1 MTGRTGKWLRA
12 VCAAVAAAL
21 AVAGCSSMGG
31 SSTANNA
38 AGTSVLTMPGP
49 RGPLETRT
57 ITIEAVPTADEAGL
71 YIANDLGYF
80 KQEGLTVHIAP
91 TGGGELA
98 LADLGS
104 GKTDL
109 VAGNYVSF
117 VLAQIKHQ
125 YNLRIIAE
133 GSQMQTGNQALY
145 VMPTSKIRSVADL
158 AAHHAKIGVNT
169 LNNIGSLLI
178 GSLMV
183 DNGYKPSDV
192 QLFAPSA
199 AQAAAAGNPFAADI
213 SLLAQGKVQAAW
225 LPEPFG
231 TIAQQNL
238 GAVKIADFDSA
249 SLRNFPIGGYFGTT
263 SWVQSHPST
272 IAAFLRAFQEGQEKA
287 DTDRAQVESSL
298 VSNTL
303 VPNGSK
309 PSAAQ
314 QIAALMTI
322 NNYPLTMNVPELQR
336 VSNSMYEFGLEPGL
350 TKPFSMLN
358 MIQSEPGMIG

>member
-12 VCAAVAAAL
+12 VCAGVVAAL
-21 AVAGCSSMGG
+21 AVAGCSSAG
-31 SSTANNA
+31 SSGAGVGTTAA
-38 AGTSVLTMPGP
+38 LTMPGP
-49 RGPLETRT
+49 TGPLETNS

-80 KQEGLTVHIAP
+80 KQEGLTVHILP

-98 LADLGS
+98 LADLGAK
-104 GKTDL
+104 KTDL

-125 YNLRIIAE
+125 YNLRIVAE
-133 GSQMQTGNQALY
+133 GSQMQLGNQALY
-145 VMPTSKIRSVADL
+145 VMPNSKLRSVADL
-158 AAHHAKIGVNT
+158 ATHHAKISVNT

-183 DNGYKPSDV
+183 DNGYQLNDV
-192 QLFAPSA
+192 QLFAPSP
-199 AQAAAAGNPFAADI
+199 AQIAAAGNPFAADI
-213 SLLAQGKVQAAW
+213 GFLAQGKVQAAW

-231 TIAQQNL
+231 TIAQENL
-238 GAVKIADFDSA
+238 GAVKVADFNSA
-249 SLRNFPIGGYFGTT
+249 SLKNFPIGGYFGTT
-263 SWVQSHPST
+263 SWVQSHPNT
-272 IAAFLRAFQEGQEKA
+272 IAAFLRALQKGQEKA

-303 VPNGSK
+303 VPNK
-309 PSAAQ
+309 TPLNAAK

-322 NNYPLTMNVPELQR
+322 NNYPLTLDVPEIQR
-336 VSNSMYEFGLEPGL
+336 VSNSMFRFGLEQGL
-350 TKPFSMLN
+350 TQPYNMSN
-358 MIQSEPGMIG
+358 MIQTEPGMVG